1 MVEMG
6 YWRRKPFTGPIV
18 ALTVRRPFPPT
29 NRLLWLLACFTFVIY
44 LLSGPVF
51 LVYDGAIMYRVSES
65 LLWHHSLRI
74 TDPFL
79 HINEPYATYGLALPV
94 MILPLVAV
102 GQFLLHDGIRL
113 LSIYQPAITAATVL
127 VVALIAR
134 EIGLRWRTSVGV
146 ALLYGFATVAWYY
159 SNILFSEPLVGLATA
174 LAFYSLMRF
183 KRELSLRWL
192 VVAGC
197 AVALACLARTDSI
210 ALTLL
215 PVSAYVMATVILRA
229 VGWRERLSRGSAY
242 GIPVAAAGVVVLA
255 HDWIRYGSILKT
267 GYGASGMD
275 FSFPFLRGLYGLLLS
290 PAAGIFV
297 FMPVM
302 LLSVVGFPQFLQR
315 YRGEALLLAGL
326 VGARLIFYASW
337 YGWDGGESWGPRFL
351 VPILPLLV
359 LPIAFLPA
367 WVRPRFSLIA
377 LGGLSFLIQLLGQLV
392 SYYSFSIWTIRALPA
407 DLSLPSCTTCGVRSA
422 VAMQSAKNILDF
434 DWANAPMLDQLL
446 ILFRYGPVRRSWG
459 FPLVALAF
467 LLVVGAGIW
476 LGLRLLKSIDRGNA
490 SRSELATVRGAA

>member
-1 MVEMG
+1 
-6 YWRRKPFTGPIV
+6 
-18 ALTVRRPFPPT
+18 VRQLASPA
-29 NRLLWLLACFTFVIY
+29 NRLLWLLAGSTLVIY
-44 LLSGPVF
+44 LLSGPIL
-51 LVYDGAIMYRVSES
+51 LVYDGTIMYRVSES

-74 TDPFL
+74 TDPML
-79 HINEPYATYGLALPV
+79 HMNEPYATYGLAVPFL
-94 MILPLVAV
+94 ILPLVAA
-102 GQFLLHDGIRL
+102 GHAFLGDGTRL
-113 LSIYQPAITAATVL
+113 LTVYQPVVTAATVL

-134 EIGLRWRTSVGV
+134 ELGCTWRRAIGS
-146 ALLYGFATVAWYY
+146 ALLFGFATVAWYY

-174 LAFYSLMRF
+174 FAFLGLLRF
-183 KRELSLRWL
+183 KRRPSLRWL
-192 VVAGC
+192 AATGS
-197 AVALACLARTDSI
+197 AVALACLTRTD
-210 ALTLL
+210 AVVVTLL
-215 PVSAYVMATVILRA
+215 PTATYVAL
-229 VGWRERLSRGSAY
+229 L
-242 GIPVAAAGVVVLA
+242 VVLPA
-255 HDWIRYGSILKT
+255 VRWSDRLRRATAYSVPIVIAGIIMLGHDWLRYGSPLAT
-267 GYGASGMD
+267 GYLSPDTG
-275 FSFPFLRGLYGLLLS
+275 FSFPFIRGLYGLLLS
-290 PAAGIFV
+290 PAAGLFV

-302 LLSVVGFPQFLQR
+302 LLSVVGFPQLLQR

-377 LGGLSFLIQLLGQLV
+377 LGGLSLLIQLLGQLV

-407 DLSLPSCTTCGVRSA
+407 GVSLPSCTTCGIRSA
-422 VAMQSAKNILDF
+422 VAMQAAKNILDF

-446 ILFRYGPVRRSWG
+446 ILFRYGPVRKSWG

-476 LGLRLLKSIDRGNA
+476 LGLRLLKAIDRGKA
-490 SRSELATVRGAA
+490 SSSELATVRGAA